1 MAANLLSLV
10 MQTLTPD
17 MIAKIASALGID
29 RNLAQRA
36 IAGAVPALLAGLADI
51 GSTPLGARQ
60 LSNVV
65 ARQPGPLDSLKSLFE
80 GGDQQAITDAGSN
93 MLAGLFGGGAF
104 DALTAAIGKF
114 TGLSNNSTK
123 TILGMLAPVLL
134 GTLGQQQRSAGLDAA
149 GLGSML
155 ASQKDQVAAAI
166 PSSLAD
172 RLSDAGL
179 VDKVE
184 APLRSG
190 AAAASGAAPRV
201 TSAADRMTDA
211 ARSGFGGTQ
220 WSYIAATLAL
230 LAVLGWFFL
239 GRQGPETV
247 AETDKPVTPAPAST
261 TVGLTPPAVTVG
273 GVNLANQINSSVDS
287 LKAVLPTI
295 TDAESARAALPTI
308 RQATSQ
314 LDEVSS
320 LIAQLPPDGRAA
332 LVKVIAVTT
341 PTINQMCDKV
351 LAMPGAAE
359 VAKPAIDQLKGQ
371 IVTLSRV

>member
-51 GSTPLGARQ
+51 GSTPSGARQ

-155 ASQKDQVAAAI
+155 ASQKDQVE
-166 PSSLAD
+166 
-172 RLSDAGL
+172 RRWAGRQSRGA
-179 VDKVE
+179 V
-184 APLRSG
+184 AFGRRSG
-190 AAAASGAAPRV
+190 VRRGATRDKCRRPDDGRRPQRLRRDAMVLHRRNPRAV
-201 TSAADRMTDA
+201 SR
-211 ARSGFGGTQ
+211 AR
-220 WSYIAATLAL
+220 L
-230 LAVLGWFFL
+230 
-239 GRQGPETV
+239 
-247 AETDKPVTPAPAST
+247 
-261 TVGLTPPAVTVG
+261 
-273 GVNLANQINSSVDS
+273 
-287 LKAVLPTI
+287 VLPW
-295 TDAESARAALPTI
+295 
-308 RQATSQ
+308 TSG
-314 LDEVSS
+314 
-320 LIAQLPPDGRAA
+320 P
-332 LVKVIAVTT
+332 
-341 PTINQMCDKV
+341 
-351 LAMPGAAE
+351 
-359 VAKPAIDQLKGQ
+359 
-371 IVTLSRV
+371 